1 MNVHGNMEQL
11 FDQYAEM
18 IIRIAFQIVKNQS
31 DAEDVCQEVFLKLM
45 QNKKAFDSEEHRKAW
60 IIRVTI
66 NKSKDVARSSWF
78 SRTVELTN
86 DIPTYENES
95 LPITGEIMKLPVKYR
110 SVIYLH
116 YYEGYSVKEIANILQ
131 CKENTILTWLSRG
144 RKKLEKNLIGG
155 LEYE

>member
-66 NKSKDVARSSWF
+66 NKSKDVVRSSWF